1 MNKIL
6 TRLLGG
12 CATLLMVSCVHVK
25 GTGFQATF
33 VATDAK
39 GVRVSAEG
47 VEFADLTQSTS
58 VKHGTEAVTTI
69 ARVKAWFGLA
79 DTAAGEL
86 GDLGRKL
93 TD

>member
-6 TRLLGG
+6 TKLLGG
-12 CATLLMVSCVHVK
+12 CTTLLLASCVHVK
-25 GTGFQATF
+25 GRDYQATF
-33 VATDAK
+33 IATDAK
-39 GVRVSAEG
+39 RVRVSAEG
-47 VEFADLTQSTS
+47 VEFADLAQSTS
-58 VKHGTEAVTTI
+58 VKHGTEAVTKM
-69 ARVKAWFGLA
+69 ARVRAWFGLA